1 MTNKMPYG
9 ERGLLAWRPCVVCVC
24 VWWAEWPVKMVLCD
38 HQDYEIWG
46 HLFCIIFLFYICCFD
61 LFMAAIVTMM
71 CFCFYIQIED
81 LSQQAQVQVSCHEFQ
96 EALSLLRKVYR
107 IWQVGTVR
115 SINHNVGALK
125 KAELLDV
132 NVKTSA
138 QSINTERASMSNTV
152 CIFHCI
158 RCLWTKKHNLYLLD
172 FINSTTNHWCLCQA
186 AEKFKAPQPAPAVPE
201 AKAAAAEEEEEEEE
215 EEVRL
220 QVFHFNHFAE
230 FLCSC
235 FIDLDSK
242 FLASLNCSFVTPLW
256 LCTSP

>member
-1 MTNKMPYG
+1 
-9 ERGLLAWRPCVVCVC
+9 
-24 VWWAEWPVKMVLCD
+24 
-38 HQDYEIWG
+38 
-46 HLFCIIFLFYICCFD
+46 
-61 LFMAAIVTMM
+61 MAAIVTMM

-158 RCLWTKKHNLYLLD
+158 RCL
-172 FINSTTNHWCLCQA
+172 
-186 AEKFKAPQPAPAVPE
+186 
-201 AKAAAAEEEEEEEE
+201 
-215 EEVRL
+215 
-220 QVFHFNHFAE
+220 
-230 FLCSC
+230 
-235 FIDLDSK
+235 
-242 FLASLNCSFVTPLW
+242 
-256 LCTSP
+256 